1 MTPLTLL
8 SYFTKKMCSI
18 REQTVV
24 FAENFPASTAT
35 RSVNENYIKFRT
47 YLEEV
52 MENKIPRN

>member
-1 MTPLTLL
+1 
-8 SYFTKKMCSI
+8 MCSI